1 MLTKVPVGCLG
12 EAEAMR
18 NMAAGR
24 MYAMRTEAVEPA
36 RPKMNSTLGRKTA
49 ATSAVPAA
57 LQKCCQPVK
66 NACELMSRARLGNT
80 ANLCRKAYSG
90 PESPL

>member
-57 LQKCCQPVK
+57 
-66 NACELMSRARLGNT
+66 
-80 ANLCRKAYSG
+80 
-90 PESPL
+90 